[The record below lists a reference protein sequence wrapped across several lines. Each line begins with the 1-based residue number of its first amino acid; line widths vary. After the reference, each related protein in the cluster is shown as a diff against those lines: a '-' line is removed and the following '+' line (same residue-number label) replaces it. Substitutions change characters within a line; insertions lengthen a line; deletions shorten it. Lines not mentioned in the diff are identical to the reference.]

1 MVQLWLGRNS
11 LLPVAYVPLVE
22 TLLKRGWVVRVYP
35 YYGNPY
41 YWWYPVWP
49 DPIAM
54 TYSMMYIWL
63 YWTWMMY
70 FLELFKKMMEKGIP
84 TPSP

>member
-1 MVQLWLGRNS
+1 M
-11 LLPVAYVPLVE
+11 
-22 TLLKRGWVVRVYP
+22 YP

-41 YWWYPVWP
+41 YWWYYPPWP

-54 TYSMMYIWL
+54 TYSMMYVWL

-70 FLELFKKMMEKGIP
+70 FLELFKKIMEKGFP
-84 TPSP
+84 APSA